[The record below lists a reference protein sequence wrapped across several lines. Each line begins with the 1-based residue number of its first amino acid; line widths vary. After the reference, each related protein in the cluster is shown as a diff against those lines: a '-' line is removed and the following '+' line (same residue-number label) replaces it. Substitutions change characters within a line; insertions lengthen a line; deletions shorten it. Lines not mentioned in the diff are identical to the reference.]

1 MTDRPNAKCD
11 QCIAEGKNS
20 EKHPPPGMVEQSC
33 YMCGHMCDEPNCCKG
48 IKGWQKHYPHL
59 GRPVPPH
66 LGRPVPVDEVK
77 PLMGKIAYLD
87 CLVRK
92 LQGQVRGRGQTICL
106 LQGKLSQWNEAVIE
120 GAKLA
125 GYSLKFDDPDHDF
138 ATGWPPGVYPG
149 HIEKLIQHVVDRKNQ
164 IRDGLLA
171 EQAHLVGRIEVQE
184 NEIKELYKHIVGY
197 AKVLQQVREALGV
210 GPGGDVVEGGK
221 KLQDLGTSLRE
232 LTKSDEVV
240 LTSGHT
246 QHNLKVWPPYYQ
258 DILDYKK
265 RFELR
270 KKRDR
275 NFQVGDTLRLAEF
288 VPRKDFPDQV
298 SQKGEFTGR
307 ECLVEVLYVLG
318 GVFLPEGYACM
329 SISKPV
335 VLHL

>member
-1 MTDRPNAKCD
+1 MMQMENRVSED
-11 QCIAEGKNS
+11 QI
-20 EKHPPPGMVEQSC
+20 
-33 YMCGHMCDEPNCCKG
+33 
-48 IKGWQKHYPHL
+48 
-59 GRPVPPH
+59 
-66 LGRPVPVDEVK
+66 EVK
-77 PLMGKIAYLD
+77 PLMEKIAYLD

-106 LQGKLSQWNEAVIE
+106 LQGKLYQWDQAVIE

-125 GYSLKFDDPDHDF
+125 GYSLKWDDPDYDP
-138 ATGWPPGVYPG
+138 TIGWPPGVYPG
-149 HIEKLIQHVVDRKNQ
+149 HIEKLIQHIVDRKNGV
-164 IRDGLLA
+164 ITEFMA
-171 EQAHLVGRIEVQE
+171 EFMAERLRLVGRMEVQE
-184 NEIKELYKHIVGY
+184 NEIKELHQHIIELSRRLLRSEDPTQPVCPTKSSAEKESLFPYHLRPLRPPCGEQGSPSPLGEG
-197 AKVLQQVREALGV
+197 LQDPYQ
-210 GPGGDVVEGGK
+210 EGGEMK
-221 KLQDLGTSLRE
+221 RAVQVKRVKRLQDLKTSIEE
-232 LTKSDEVV
+232 LAKPDEAVPC
-240 LTSGHT
+240 SRRT
-246 QHNLKVWPPYYQ
+246 QHSLKVWPPYYQ

-288 VPRKDFPDQV
+288 VPCKAFPDQI